1 MRRVQ
6 RNFHSRTHYLLIGS
20 GRLAYHLQHYL
31 KILNLD
37 YSTWNRRE
45 SESPHTLA
53 TWSQVTHVL
62 LAISDSAIVPF
73 YEKHLKFVDAEVVHF
88 SGALEVPGLHGAH
101 PLMTFGRD
109 LYDKSFYAQIPFVVT
124 GQTSLQDLLPDFPN
138 PSFQI
143 LPEQKP
149 YYHALC
155 VLGGNFTTLLQQR
168 MLQGF
173 TELGL
178 PASAAQPYI
187 EQIVK
192 NVFAA
197 PAAALTGPLAR
208 KDFATIRKNLKSLGG
223 DPYVSIYEA
232 FVSLVFPEY
241 QEGTHENPR
250 L

>member
-1 MRRVQ
+1 V
-6 RNFHSRTHYLLIGS
+6 I
-20 GRLAYHLQHYL
+20 
-31 KILNLD
+31 
-37 YSTWNRRE
+37 
-45 SESPHTLA
+45 
-53 TWSQVTHVL
+53 
-62 LAISDSAIVPF
+62 
-73 YEKHLKFVDAEVVHF
+73 HF

-101 PLMTFGRD
+101 PLMTFGHD
-109 LYDKSFYAQIPFVVT
+109 LYSNDFYARIPFVVT
-124 GQTSLQDLLPDFPN
+124 GRTSLQDFLPDFPN

-173 TELGL
+173 AELGL
-178 PASAAQPYI
+178 PTSAAQPYI
-187 EQIVK
+187 DKITK

-208 KDFATIRKNLKSLGG
+208 KDFLTIRKNLKSLAG
-223 DPYVSIYEA
+223 DPYARIYEA